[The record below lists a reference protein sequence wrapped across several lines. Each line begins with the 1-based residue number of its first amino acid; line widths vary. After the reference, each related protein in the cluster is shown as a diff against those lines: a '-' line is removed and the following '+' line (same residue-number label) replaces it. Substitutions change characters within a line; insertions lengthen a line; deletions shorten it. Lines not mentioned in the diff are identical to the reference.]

1 MGQGRLLCSGG
12 SGLPQ
17 EIAASVLVVVDVSLF
32 VLLTLL
38 ALLML
43 NVGGD
48 VGGEKLKWLSTS
60 QD

>member
-43 NVGGD
+43 NVGG
-48 VGGEKLKWLSTS
+48 GKLKWLSTS
-60 QD
+60 RD